1 MSAASNSTIAIRANY
16 VSFSE
21 RSYLNKN
28 GEKVTSPTVTF
39 HLPEDRK
46 VEYTTEGGEVV
57 MREAF
62 TFFKSDVM
70 RFVHLANGTR
80 FVEKIKKSEDP
91 EGFEEQMFTMLEL
104 NIILEVGKTKIES
117 VTFDKELLELFEQS
131 NNSFMAKFKALAQ

>member
-1 MSAASNSTIAIRANY
+1 MSTASTSTVAIRANY

-21 RSYLNKN
+21 RSYLNRN

-46 VEYTTEGGEVV
+46 VEYTTETGEVV

-70 RFVHLANGTR
+70 RFVHLANGTA
-80 FVEKIKKSEDP
+80 FAEKIKKSEDP
-91 EGFEEQMFTMLEL
+91 EGFEKQMFTMLEL
-104 NIILEVGKTKIES
+104 NIVLNIGKTSIES
-117 VTFDKELLELFEQS
+117 ITFDKELLELFEQAS
-131 NNSFMAKFKALAQ
+131 NNFMAKFKALAQ